1 MTVRSCTFL
10 YLLLLAGCGSTANNG
25 DFDGDGSIDAVDCAP
40 SDAAVHPLADE
51 LCDDGL
57 DNDCDDWIDCA
68 DNVTGYIYCS
78 WNPTLVTSGCP

>member
-57 DNDCDDWIDCA
+57 DNDCDVWIDCA
-68 DNVTGYIYCS
+68 DNDCDTPDGS
-78 WNPTLVTSGCP
+78 DPGDDDDSAR